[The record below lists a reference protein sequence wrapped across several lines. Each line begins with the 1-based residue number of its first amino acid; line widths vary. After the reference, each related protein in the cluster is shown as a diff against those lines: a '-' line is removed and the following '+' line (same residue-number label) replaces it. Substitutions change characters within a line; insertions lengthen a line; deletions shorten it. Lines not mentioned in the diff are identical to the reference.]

1 MVDARGEETVTY
13 QVTIAKEQMKKFRDQ
28 AQKELELMAMRMNNP
43 MRMNSA
49 GDPDQ
54 EIIDTFVNG
63 CVFGFIEAQNAIG
76 DAILKDLNL

>member
-1 MVDARGEETVTY
+1 MTY

-49 GDPDQ
+49 GDPEQ
-54 EIIDTFVNG
+54 EIINTFVKG
-63 CVFGFIEAQNAIG
+63 CIFGFIAAKEEKRDQV
-76 DAILKDLNL
+76 